1 MGKSE
6 VIIKEDE
13 PTSWVSPI
21 VVVTKKNGN
30 LRVCLD
36 PRDLNRAIKREHYK
50 LPTRDEIHAK
60 FKGAKYFKWCIHLS
74 RSLFLNFN
82 YLLSVTA
89 GGPESPRGHMEPS
102 STVDFGD
109 S

>member
-1 MGKSE
+1 MEKSE
-6 VIIKEDE
+6 VIMKEDE
-13 PTSWVSPI
+13 PTSWASPI

-60 FKGAKYFKWCIHLS
+60 FMQRCQIL
-74 RSLFLNFN
+74 
-82 YLLSVTA
+82 
-89 GGPESPRGHMEPS
+89 
-102 STVDFGD
+102 
-109 S
+109 